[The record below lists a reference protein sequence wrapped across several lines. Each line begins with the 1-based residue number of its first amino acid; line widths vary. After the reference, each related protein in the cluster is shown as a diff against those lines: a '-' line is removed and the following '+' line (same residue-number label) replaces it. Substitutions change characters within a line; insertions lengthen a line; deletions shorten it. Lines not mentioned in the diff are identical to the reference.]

1 MQQRPYVQC
10 QCCYETGAESFSFKP
25 HKNVQDSASV
35 IYNERVRYVSAWI
48 ESRASFLRLFVV
60 ISKLEYD
67 EIGTSLC
74 PALKAGTLLHNNS
87 QSPSSPIEI
96 WLGYNLNLNF
106 RLVQD

>member
-96 WLGYNLNLNF
+96 WLG
-106 RLVQD
+106 